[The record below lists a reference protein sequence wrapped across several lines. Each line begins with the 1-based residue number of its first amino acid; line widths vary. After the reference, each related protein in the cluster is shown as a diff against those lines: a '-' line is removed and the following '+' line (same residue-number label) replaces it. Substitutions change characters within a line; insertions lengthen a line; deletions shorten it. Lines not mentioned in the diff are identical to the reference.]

1 MALIKLLQNNETDNT
16 ETSSSAKSFLS
27 NTIRSILFSSGSGKE
42 SEIDK
47 RLKKISLK
55 EVSDHD
61 CSNDCWITI
70 YDRVYDVTEFLNH
83 HPGGDSVLLEYAGRD
98 CTEAFRG
105 HSNDAVLS
113 LKQYEIGVLPAHERI
128 YRFPGMIRISESK
141 PE

>member
-61 CSNDCWITI
+61 CSNDCWIII

-83 HPGGDSVLLEYAGRD
+83 VSIIY
-98 CTEAFRG
+98 
-105 HSNDAVLS
+105 
-113 LKQYEIGVLPAHERI
+113 LKLINLKLREIANENLILHCLI
-128 YRFPGMIRISESK
+128 HQLTD
-141 PE
+141 